1 MGYANSGGVHGV
13 GLSPPPMGKFINK
26 SVPDLSMVNNNSANS
41 LGLTPSSSTAG
52 GISSISRSSSNYL
65 DPGNLMM
72 AGETRRH
79 STSGVPG
86 YNVGHSPYYSQRPED
101 ILNSYENV
109 EKNEI
114 VIRAKKMAIQA
125 DDMFDFTRGQGRVK
139 TTQDLFTL
147 AEYFAEEC
155 NILYKVIRLYSY
167 DVPTGED
174 KRQSCQNVRQIV
186 RHLNSCA
193 REKLSMCGGA

>member
-1 MGYANSGGVHGV
+1 
-13 GLSPPPMGKFINK
+13 
-26 SVPDLSMVNNNSANS
+26 
-41 LGLTPSSSTAG
+41 
-52 GISSISRSSSNYL
+52 
-65 DPGNLMM
+65 
-72 AGETRRH
+72 
-79 STSGVPG
+79 
-86 YNVGHSPYYSQRPED
+86 
-101 ILNSYENV
+101 
-109 EKNEI
+109 
-114 VIRAKKMAIQA
+114 MAIYA
-125 DDMFDFTRGQGRVK
+125 EDMFDFTRGQGRVK